1 MTNIIKLAGFDSK
14 VVVFF
19 KNYLTNRV
27 IIYSW
32 NYFSS
37 LSFPAS
43 VGVGQGSALFPVCSA
58 LYLAP
63 ILHLFE
69 WQARCPEN
77 PLNVLT
83 LLFIDNG
90 LFISQ
95 ERDWQVPQYTEM

>member
-1 MTNIIKLAGFDSK
+1 MTNIIKLASFDSK

-19 KNYLTNRV
+19 KNYFTNRV

-37 LSFPAS
+37 PSFPAS

-69 WQARCPEN
+69 
-77 PLNVLT
+77 
-83 LLFIDNG
+83 
-90 LFISQ
+90 
-95 ERDWQVPQYTEM
+95 